1 MFMLVGMQ
9 CLTIVY
15 ALFNNFLFEGLKKKN
30 LHFCNAEVKLYLQCY
45 FYHALISIVYFKEAL
60 KRGLSVLNQ
69 STST

>member
-30 LHFCNAEVKLYLQCY
+30 LHFCNAEVKLLYI
-45 FYHALISIVYFKEAL
+45 FNAIFIMHSSL
-60 KRGLSVLNQ
+60 KFI
-69 STST
+69 